1 MIKKKITAVVLGAFL
16 ILSGLAG
23 LVSGL
28 GGLGLVTAILAV
40 AAGVLILAY
49 TPGVSFRIGWL
60 LAAIY
65 LIVYGLASILS
76 FSFSGMGTVM
86 AILALAAGVLLLI
99 RMGKVLAR
107 FGYLL
112 FFIWLILVGLVALVS
127 LGPIGIVMD
136 ILALVAGI
144 LIIVGM

>member
-1 MIKKKITAVVLGAFL
+1 MSKKKLTAVVLGAFL

-40 AAGVLILAY
+40 AAGVMILAF

-65 LIVYGLASILS
+65 LIVFGLASILS
-76 FSFSGMGTVM
+76 FSFSGMGTLM

-99 RMGKVLAR
+99 RMGKIRAN

-112 FFIWLILVGLVALVS
+112 FFIWLILVGLMGLVS
-127 LGPIGIVMD
+127 LGQLDMVLD
-136 ILALVAGI
+136 IIALTAGI
-144 LIIVGM
+144 LLVLDI

>member
-1 MIKKKITAVVLGAFL
+1 MSRIKLTILVLGAFL
-16 ILSGLAG
+16 VLSGLAG

-65 LIVYGLASILS
+65 LIIYGLANILS
-76 FSFSGMGTVM
+76 FSFSGMGTIM

-127 LGPIGIVMD
+127 LGPLGIVID
-136 ILALVAGI
+136 IIALVAGI